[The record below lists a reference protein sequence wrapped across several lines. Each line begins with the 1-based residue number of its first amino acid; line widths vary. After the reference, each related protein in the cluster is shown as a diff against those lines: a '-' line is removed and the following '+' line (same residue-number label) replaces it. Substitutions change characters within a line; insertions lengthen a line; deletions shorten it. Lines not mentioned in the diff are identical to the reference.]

1 MLCSKTA
8 QEQNQ
13 MPGVVEKKYFHFKV
27 QDESFLT
34 IHYLRESNFI
44 NDSLRNEFHKRFM
57 DKYIK

>member
-1 MLCSKTA
+1 
-8 QEQNQ
+8 